1 MELKGKVTQILAPQS
16 GEGKNG
22 TWRKQE
28 YIIETATSQY
38 PRKVCVAVWNEKID
52 QFGLNPGDEVIA
64 SIEVE
69 SREFNGKW
77 YTNVQ
82 VWKVQKSQ
90 ENGFTAPSST
100 PQEDK
105 VPDFI
110 NSESNEVDD
119 LPF

>member
-1 MELKGKVTQILAPQS
+1 MELKGKIVQLLDLQT

-22 TWRKQE
+22 TWKKQE
-28 YIIETATSQY
+28 YIIETTDSKY
-38 PRKVCVAVWNEKID
+38 PKKVCISVWGDKID
-52 QFGLNPGDEVIA
+52 QFALQNGDDVVA

-69 SREFNGKW
+69 SREFNGRW

-82 VWKVQKSQ
+82 AWRIEKGQNTGMNQ
-90 ENGFTAPSST
+90 EAPMN
-100 PQEDK
+100 E

-110 NSESNEVDD
+110 ANADEETDD

>member
-1 MELKGKVTQILAPQS
+1 MEIKGKVVQLLELQS

-22 TWRKQE
+22 TWKKQE
-28 YIIETATSQY
+28 YIIETLDSKY
-38 PRKVCVAVWNEKID
+38 PKKVCVSVWGDKID
-52 QFGLNPGDEVIA
+52 QFAMQQGENVIA

-77 YTNVQ
+77 YTNIQ
-82 VWKVQKSQ
+82 AWRVQKDGDGGVNQ
-90 ENGFTAPSST
+90 EAPEMN
-100 PQEDK
+100 Q

-110 NSESNEVDD
+110 ANSDEETDD

>member
-1 MELKGKVTQILAPQS
+1 MEIKGKVVQLLDLQS

-22 TWRKQE
+22 TWKKQE
-28 YIIETATSQY
+28 YIIETLDSKY
-38 PRKVCVAVWNEKID
+38 PKKICVSVWGDKID
-52 QFGLNPGDEVIA
+52 QFAMQQGENVVA

-82 VWKVQKSQ
+82 AWRVQKEQ
-90 ENGFTAPSST
+90 EAGMNQEAPT
-100 PQEDK
+100 QEQ

-110 NSESNEVDD
+110 ANSGEETDD

>member
-1 MELKGKVTQILAPQS
+1 MEIKGKVVQLLDLQS

-22 TWRKQE
+22 TWKKQE
-28 YIIETATSQY
+28 YIIETLDSKY
-38 PRKVCVAVWNEKID
+38 PKKICVAVWGDKID
-52 QFGLNPGDEVIA
+52 QFAMNVGEDVTA

-82 VWKVQKSQ
+82 AWRVQKGQSQ
-90 ENGFTAPSST
+90 EAGINQEAPAEST
-100 PQEDK
+100 PPEFLSND
-105 VPDFI
+105 
-110 NSESNEVDD
+110 SEATDD